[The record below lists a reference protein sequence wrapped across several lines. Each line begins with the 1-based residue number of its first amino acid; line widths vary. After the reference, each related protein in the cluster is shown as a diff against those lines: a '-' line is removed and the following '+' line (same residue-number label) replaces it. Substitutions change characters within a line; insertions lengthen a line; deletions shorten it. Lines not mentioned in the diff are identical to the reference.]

1 MSHWRSCACSSQTPF
16 SSLLWT
22 SSIATAVSKFS
33 IFMLCCSWP
42 PRFRQAH
49 LLAGVVVLKYVTPWG
64 RVQYEV
70 LGSTASYTVFPDLFY
85 PGSSVHFYCTCPAFA
100 YSVLSSESQLMCK
113 HVLATLLAQRLSKCI
128 ERPINP
134 NELAAIV
141 VRQCS

>member
-1 MSHWRSCACSSQTPF
+1 MVRPEVSTLGVAVITSVQHDNINE
-16 SSLLWT
+16 SLEKLRLFLPDT
-22 SSIATAVSKFS
+22 
-33 IFMLCCSWP
+33 
-42 PRFRQAH
+42 
-49 LLAGVVVLKYVTPWG
+49 LLVAALDLVDRDSVLKYVTPWG